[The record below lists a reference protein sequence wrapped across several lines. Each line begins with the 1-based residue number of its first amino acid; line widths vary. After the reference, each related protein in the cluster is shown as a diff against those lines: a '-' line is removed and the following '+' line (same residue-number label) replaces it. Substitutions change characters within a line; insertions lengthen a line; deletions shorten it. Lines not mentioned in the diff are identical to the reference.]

1 MDFHVRR
8 LEWTP
13 LEAVSPALTSA
24 IIDGEDRRFWQHN
37 GVDWASLLGAVRD
50 NGVAQRRRGASTISM
65 QVVALLDPGVR
76 AGSTSGAWYRK
87 VLQLRL
93 ARSLEAHWTKRE
105 ILEAY
110 LNLLGYRGELQGIS
124 AASQILAGKSP
135 SGLTLAESLVLA
147 ALLPAPNASTER
159 TVARACARASARG
172 LAVSCAEI
180 KATALLSRPAIEGL
194 LKAGEEKK
202 PSIAGRLSPHLAR
215 SLLSKPGERVTTTL
229 DAQLQRLA
237 TSTLRNHLTQLTNR
251 NVRDGA
257 VLIVDNDTGNV
268 LAYVASASATSRSKQ
283 VDGIRAHRQA
293 GSTLKPFLYEL
304 ALEHHYITAASLLN
318 DAPITLDTAS
328 GNYLPQNYDRE
339 FKGLVTVRTAL
350 GSSLNVPAVRTLVL
364 TGVEP
369 FRERLYK
376 LGYATITQPGD
387 FYGYSL
393 ALGSAEVSLWEQVQA
408 FRTLARGGRFSP
420 LKVLPTEGK
429 QDTQLLPE
437 APTFIVTNMMS
448 DRAARVV
455 TFGLDNHLNTPFW
468 SAVKTGTSK
477 DMRDNWC
484 IGFSRHFTV
493 GVWVGNF
500 EGDSMHDV
508 SGVTGAAPVWQEI
521 MLALHARL
529 PSAPP
534 TAPQGV
540 VTQLAKFSPA
550 IEPPRTEL
558 FLSAQP
564 TTTVFAAE
572 DIARI
577 ESPARGVVIAL
588 DPDIPARFQRV
599 PLSTRGTDDR
609 MVLRLNEKVLGP
621 ADRNIMWIPERG
633 AYTLALEDGAGH
645 TIDSARF
652 LVR

>member
-1 MDFHVRR
+1 
-8 LEWTP
+8 
-13 LEAVSPALTSA
+13 
-24 IIDGEDRRFWQHN
+24 
-37 GVDWASLLGAVRD
+37 
-50 NGVAQRRRGASTISM
+50 
-65 QVVALLDPGVR
+65 
-76 AGSTSGAWYRK
+76 
-87 VLQLRL
+87 
-93 ARSLEAHWTKRE
+93 
-105 ILEAY
+105 
-110 LNLLGYRGELQGIS
+110 
-124 AASQILAGKSP
+124 
-135 SGLTLAESLVLA
+135 
-147 ALLPAPNASTER
+147 
-159 TVARACARASARG
+159 
-172 LAVSCAEI
+172 
-180 KATALLSRPAIEGL
+180 
-194 LKAGEEKK
+194 
-202 PSIAGRLSPHLAR
+202 LAR
-215 SLLSKPGERVTTTL
+215 SLLTKPGERLTTTL

-237 TSTLRNHLTQLTNR
+237 TNTLRNHLSQLTNR

-257 VLIVDNDTGNV
+257 VLIVDNDSGDV
-268 LAYVASASATSRSKQ
+268 LAYVASAATTSRSRQ

-304 ALEHHYITAASLLN
+304 ALERHYINAASLLN

-328 GNYLPQNYDRE
+328 GNYLPQNYDRD

-369 FRERLYK
+369 FRERLYQ

-408 FRTLARGGRFSP
+408 YRTLARGGRFSP
-420 LKVLPTEGK
+420 LKVLSSEAHADN
-429 QDTQLLPE
+429 QMLPE
-437 APTFIVTNMMS
+437 GATFIVSDMMS

-484 IGFSRHFTV
+484 IGFSRQFTV

-529 PSAPP
+529 PSPP
-534 TAPQGV
+534 PKAPQGV

-550 IEPPRTEL
+550 IEAPRNEL

-564 TTTVFAAE
+564 TTTVRAAAA
-572 DIARI
+572 IARI
-577 ESPARGVVIAL
+577 ASPTSGMVIAL

-599 PLSTRGTDDR
+599 PLSTRGTDDH
-609 MVLRLNEKVLGP
+609 MVLRLNEKVIGP
-621 ADRNIMWIPERG
+621 ADRNVMWIPERG
-633 AYTLALEDGAGH
+633 SYTLALEDGAGN